1 MEKIIRLGLIGK
13 PISHSKSPDIFAG
26 FFSGEG
32 ISDAQYQLFELNN
45 IGELP
50 QLIAQNPLLGG
61 FNVTIPYK
69 KEVFQYLDEVDPK
82 AKAIGAV
89 NTVKIIRNSTDVS
102 NTYPPKKDARNI
114 KYGIELT
121 NEPGPIVESEIESN
135 LQLIGYNTD
144 FDGFEFALK
153 SLPHQQFDCAY
164 VLGTGGSSK
173 AVAAVLT
180 SCQIPFKKV
189 SRNLK
194 EGINSIN
201 QIYSASFEPNFTTKE
216 IKGIADEFSNSQFN
230 FRTINYEEF
239 LNSEFQENTLIINTT
254 PLGMWPNVDSCAPIP
269 WNKLPQ
275 STQFIDL
282 VYNPQ
287 ETQLL
292 REAKM
297 RGLIGINGLS
307 MLQKQAEKAWEI
319 FKK

>member
-32 ISDAQYQLFELNN
+32 ISDAQYQLFELNH

-69 KEVFQYLDEVDPK
+69 KEIFQYLDEVDPK

-89 NTVKIIRNSTDVS
+89 NTVKIIRKSTDVS
-102 NTYPPKKDARNI
+102 NTHPPKNDVRNME
-114 KYGIELT
+114 YGIESI
-121 NEPGPIVESEIESN
+121 NEPGTILGSKIESN
-135 LQLIGYNTD
+135 VQLIGYNTD

-153 SLPHQQFDCAY
+153 SLPHQHFEQAY
-164 VLGTGGSSK
+164 ILGTGGSSK

-180 SCQIPFKKV
+180 NCQIPFKKV

-194 EGINSIN
+194 EGNNSTL
-201 QIYSASFEPNFTTKE
+201 S
-216 IKGIADEFSNSQFN
+216 
-230 FRTINYEEF
+230 YEEF
-239 LNSEFQENTLIINTT
+239 LNSEFTENTLIINTT
-254 PLGMWPNVDSCAPIP
+254 PLGMWPDVESCPSIP
-269 WNKLPQ
+269 WNKLPK

-292 REAKM
+292 IEAKLH
-297 RGLIGINGLS
+297 GLFGINGLS

>member
-26 FFSGEG
+26 FFSGEA
-32 ISDAQYQLFELNN
+32 ISDAQYQLFELNH

-69 KEVFQYLDEVDPK
+69 KEIFQYLHAIDPK
-82 AKAIGAV
+82 AQAIGAV
-89 NTVKIIRNSTDVS
+89 NTVKIIRNSTDAS
-102 NTYPPKKDARNI
+102 NTHPPKNDARNME
-114 KYGIELT
+114 YGIEST
-121 NEPGPIVESEIESN
+121 NEPGSIVESKIESN
-135 LQLIGYNTD
+135 VQLIGYNTD

-153 SLPHQQFDCAY
+153 SLPCQQFEYAY
-164 VLGTGGSSK
+164 ILGTGGSSK

-180 SCQIPFKKV
+180 NCQIPCKKV
-189 SRNLK
+189 SRDLK
-194 EGINSIN
+194 EGNNSIN
-201 QIYSASFEPNFTTKE
+201 QSFRASSEQNCTTKE
-216 IKGIADEFSNSQFN
+216 IKGIFEEFSNSVFN
-230 FRTINYEEF
+230 IRTINYEEF

-254 PLGMWPNVDSCAPIP
+254 PLGMWPDVESCSPIP
-269 WNKLPQ
+269 WNRLPQ

-292 REAKM
+292 KEAKM
-297 RGLIGINGLS
+297 RGLKGINGLS
-307 MLQKQAEKAWEI
+307 MLQTQAEKAWEI

>member
-13 PISHSKSPDIFAG
+13 PISHSKSPDIFTG

-32 ISDAQYQLFELNN
+32 ISDAQYQLFELNH

-69 KEVFQYLDEVDPK
+69 KEIFQYLHAIDPK
-82 AKAIGAV
+82 AQAIGAV
-89 NTVKIIRNSTDVS
+89 NTVKIIRNSTNAS
-102 NTYPPKKDARNI
+102 NTHPPKNDARNME
-114 KYGIELT
+114 YGIEST
-121 NEPGPIVESEIESN
+121 NEPGTILESKIESN
-135 LQLIGYNTD
+135 VQLIGYNTD

-153 SLPHQQFDCAY
+153 SLPHQHFEQAY
-164 VLGTGGSSK
+164 ILGTGGSSK

-180 SCQIPFKKV
+180 NCQIPFKKV

-194 EGINSIN
+194 EGNNSIN
-201 QIYSASFEPNFTTKE
+201 QSFRASSEQNCNSKV
-216 IKGIADEFSNSQFN
+216 IKGILEFSNSESN
-230 FRTINYEEF
+230 IRTINYEEF
-239 LNSEFQENTLIINTT
+239 LNSEFPENTLIINTT

-269 WNKLPQ
+269 WNKLPKT
-275 STQFIDL
+275 TQFIDL

-292 REAKM
+292 KEAKL
-297 RGLIGINGLS
+297 RGLFGINGLT